1 LLAVVP
7 TVLLAALMTLSAAP
21 RLSAQAVAGL
31 GEDAIPIPAR
41 GLRVN
46 IGVAWD
52 QWDRRLL
59 PDGTRSPLLDALA
72 TSSLGVNQLPSLAVA
87 QTGIRTLA
95 GLPTF
100 DLTLGALEASG
111 AVRRTSTTLQA
122 DFGITR
128 RISVGVRVPYVEV
141 THNANLVLNR
151 NGSGANVG
159 ENPGILSPASY
170 TANSSIFVQ
179 LGNER
184 TRLLN
189 LISSCGATTAGSQCD
204 AIRADPAAAQALA
217 ARVAAFRDAWG
228 AVYGNDQNVGS
239 PLVPVQGG
247 AVHNA
252 VTESLDDIR
261 EGFTRF
267 LSTTT
272 LPPIGPSGALLVYG
286 TNGLQR
292 VAQDSVFGVG
302 ADTLAAA
309 FRAGMGDVDVEARV
323 LLYDTW
329 NGDQSARLATQRSG
343 VRVMG
348 SAGWR
353 FGTASSAQANEAFA
367 LATGDGVNA
376 LLLRATTD
384 LVWRNRAWVSA
395 TVRST
400 TPLADNAVVRLP
412 GAGVPEFFF
421 LSAPQAVSRT
431 LGQRLDLE
439 VAPRLNLS
447 DKFGVSATWLYRS
460 FGADRYEPTEGDVF
474 ETGSGSAQFGAIGFT
489 YSTLAA
495 FARGK
500 SKFALEVL
508 FAHEV
513 ALSAS
518 DSPIPSLARDRLEL
532 RIFRGF
538 PKR

>member
-1 LLAVVP
+1 MIPA
-7 TVLLAALMTLSAAP
+7 VLLAGVIALTAVP
-21 RLSAQAVAGL
+21 RLSAQPVAGL

-46 IGVAWD
+46 VGVSWD
-52 QWDRRLL
+52 QWDRRLF
-59 PDGTRSPLLDALA
+59 PDGTRSPLLDGLA
-72 TSSLGVNQLPSLAVA
+72 TSSLGVNQLPSLAPA
-87 QTGIRTLA
+87 QNGIRALS

-100 DLTLGALEASG
+100 DLSLGALEASG
-111 AVRRTSTTLQA
+111 AVRRTTTTLQA
-122 DFGITR
+122 DFGVTR

-151 NGSGANVG
+151 NGTGANVG
-159 ENPGILSPASY
+159 QNPGILSPSVY

-184 TRLLN
+184 TRLLD
-189 LISSCGATTAGSQCD
+189 LISSCAASTAGAECD

-217 ARVAAFRDAWG
+217 ARVASFRAAWG
-228 AVYGNDQNVGS
+228 AVYGNDQDVGS

-252 VTESLDDIR
+252 VAESLDDIR

-272 LPPIGPSGALLVYG
+272 LPPIGPSGAVLVYG

-292 VAQDSVFGVG
+292 IAQDPAFGVE

-329 NGDQSARLATQRSG
+329 KGDQAARLSTRRSG
-343 VRVMG
+343 IRVLG

-400 TPLADNAVVRLP
+400 TPLADNAVVRVP
-412 GAGVPEFFF
+412 GAGLPEFFF
-421 LSAPQAVSRT
+421 LSTPQAVSRT
-431 LGQRLDLE
+431 LGQRVDLE

-460 FGADRYEPTEGDVF
+460 FGADRYEPVDGDAF

-495 FARGK
+495 FARGQ

-518 DSPIPSLARDRLEL
+518 ESPIPSLARDRLEL